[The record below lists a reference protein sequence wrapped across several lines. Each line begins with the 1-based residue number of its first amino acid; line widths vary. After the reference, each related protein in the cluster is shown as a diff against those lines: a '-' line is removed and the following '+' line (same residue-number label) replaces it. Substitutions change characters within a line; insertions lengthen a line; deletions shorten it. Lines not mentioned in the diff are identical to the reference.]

1 MRAAACSSAVLML
14 FCRVCWAKVSYYEEH
29 NILPS
34 DYTREF
40 HPWTSLDYAGTLDV
54 KIYLTIV
61 SISMIDEEKSSVHM
75 SLLLRCIWMD
85 DRILLPEG
93 MTGDAHISFSALLRE
108 RLWVPDLFFLHA
120 TSIRRQ
126 KLFTPSEALQ
136 VYANKTIFLSSLYVK
151 LMMEYSCPMK
161 YTSYPLDRQSC
172 DIIMESSG
180 YPKERLNI
188 SWHPAGVRLPSQ
200 LHNHQFSVSISSG
213 YHSQSTY
220 PSGTYS
226 AVGFRL
232 NLQRKVQ
239 FYLLQAYLPESGP
252 RVSYIKAMDV
262 WMIGCM
268 MFCFCCTVE
277 YAVIIRFEQITN
289 FSCTGH
295 HQSMTGDAHIS
306 FSPLMRERLWVPDLF
321 FLHATSIRQ
330 LKLYTPSE
338 ALQVYANKTIF
349 LASLYVKLVRRN
361 RPPRFQFCG
370 YPSER
375 LNISWHPAGVRL
387 PSQLYQ
393 HQFSVSISSG
403 YNSQSAYPSGTYA
416 AIGFRLDLQRKMQF
430 YLLQTYLPQAGPRVS
445 YVKAMDVWMIGCMV
459 FCFYSTVEYALV
471 IRCADDLT
479 TGTQKTR

>member
-1 MRAAACSSAVLML
+1 
-14 FCRVCWAKVSYYEEH
+14 
-29 NILPS
+29 
-34 DYTREF
+34 
-40 HPWTSLDYAGTLDV
+40 
-54 KIYLTIV
+54 
-61 SISMIDEEKSSVHM
+61 
-75 SLLLRCIWMD
+75 MD

-295 HQSMTGDAHIS
+295 HQNWAG
-306 FSPLMRERLWVPDLF
+306 PDGRDEGEFRSSVYTLPCQRDR
-321 FLHATSIRQ
+321 HQANPAGGQRSAATMLGFDRAMAD
-330 LKLYTPSE
+330 PDMAE
-338 ALQVYANKTIF
+338 VVAE
-349 LASLYVKLVRRN
+349 
-361 RPPRFQFCG
+361 
-370 YPSER
+370 SER
-375 LNISWHPAGVRL
+375 LGGETRGVW
-387 PSQLYQ
+387 
-393 HQFSVSISSG
+393 G
-403 YNSQSAYPSGTYA
+403 
-416 AIGFRLDLQRKMQF
+416 
-430 YLLQTYLPQAGPRVS
+430 
-445 YVKAMDVWMIGCMV
+445 
-459 FCFYSTVEYALV
+459 
-471 IRCADDLT
+471 
-479 TGTQKTR
+479 